1 MDLYLIVLP
10 ALLVCHPALG
20 SAQRSEERFT
30 ADKSHSY
37 MIGDKLLDTQAGKN
51 YGVTSILVG
60 TGYGKELYEA
70 SQAKKDEAPS
80 YDYYAENLPQAADW
94 ILRRQ

>member
-1 MDLYLIVLP
+1 MFLQ
-10 ALLVCHPALG
+10 A
-20 SAQRSEERFT
+20 EERFT

-60 TGYGKELYEA
+60 TGIWEGAL
-70 SQAKKDEAPS
+70 
-80 YDYYAENLPQAADW
+80 
-94 ILRRQ
+94 

>member
-1 MDLYLIVLP
+1 M
-10 ALLVCHPALG
+10 
-20 SAQRSEERFT
+20 
-30 ADKSHSY
+30 
-37 MIGDKLLDTQAGKN
+37 
-51 YGVTSILVG
+51 TSILVG

-70 SQAKKDEAPS
+70 SRAKKDEAPS